1 MKYLLGARDNT
12 NFGTIKGAR
21 KNLKKKKKEPL
32 LQVRDDK
39 IREPF

>member
-21 KNLKKKKKEPL
+21 KEKKKKKEPL

>member
-21 KNLKKKKKEPL
+21 KEKKKKGTAFAG
-32 LQVRDDK
+32 QR
-39 IREPF
+39 

>member
-21 KNLKKKKKEPL
+21 KEKKKKRNRFCRSEM
-32 LQVRDDK
+32 
-39 IREPF
+39 IR